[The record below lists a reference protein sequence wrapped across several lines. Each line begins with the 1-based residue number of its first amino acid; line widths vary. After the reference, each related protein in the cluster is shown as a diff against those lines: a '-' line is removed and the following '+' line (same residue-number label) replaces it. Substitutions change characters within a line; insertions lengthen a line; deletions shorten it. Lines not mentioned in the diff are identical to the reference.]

1 MKKYRAKEA
10 YLVSSIAQQYEAKR
24 FASPLGRFV
33 DWREKSAAVNLL
45 EMLSINDDSRI
56 LDLPCG
62 TGRLSRLLSENGHN
76 VVAADVSLSMISV
89 ARGKTGMDSKVEFV
103 VCDAEELPFSDGV
116 FDCVVSLRFM
126 GFLPPQ
132 IRLKV
137 LGEMSRVTTNWL
149 ILFYHDPSSLMG
161 IFRMIKN
168 RLRGKVQE
176 WYTVKP
182 SDLEGELKAAGLSLA
197 MTKPILGKLAETY
210 AVLVTKMS
218 PNEPG
223 DGG

>member
-1 MKKYRAKEA
+1 MKKYQAKEA

-24 FASPLGRFV
+24 FASPLGRFIN
-33 DWREKSAAVNLL
+33 WREKRTAVSLL
-45 EMLSINDDSRI
+45 EMLSISHDSRI

-62 TGRLSRLLSENGHN
+62 TGRLSRLFSENGHN
-76 VVAADVSLSMISV
+76 VVAADISPSMVSV
-89 ARGKTGMDSKVEFV
+89 ARGKTWTGRKVEFV
-103 VCDAEELPFSDGV
+103 VCDAEKLPFSDGV

-126 GFLPPQ
+126 GFLSPP

-149 ILFYHDPSSLMG
+149 ILFHHDPSSLKG
-161 IFRMIKN
+161 IFRRIKN

-176 WYTVKP
+176 WYTIKP

-197 MTKPILGKLAETY
+197 VTKPILGKLAETY

>member
-1 MKKYRAKEA
+1 MKKYQAKEA
-10 YLVSSIAQQYEAKR
+10 YLISNIAQQYEAKR
-24 FASPLGRFV
+24 FASPMGRFIN
-33 DWREKSAAVNLL
+33 WREKSAAVNLL
-45 EMLSINDDSRI
+45 KMLSINDTSRI

-62 TGRLSRLLSENGHN
+62 TGRLSRLLYENGHN
-76 VVAADVSLSMISV
+76 VVAADISLSMINV

-103 VCDAEELPFSDGV
+103 VCDAEKLPFSDGV

-149 ILFYHDPSSLMG
+149 ILFHHNPSSLKG
-161 IFRMIKN
+161 IFRRIKD

-176 WYTVKP
+176 WYTIKP

-197 MTKPILGKLAETY
+197 RTKPILGKLAETY